1 MGEGFGTSMMNRHMR
16 IVVLMAFV
24 VSAWGGGAFADP
36 PKRLSIDEVSE
47 ELKTSDQPTSATV
60 NKILEQAVRNIAR
73 RYNLN
78 GIQTEKTME
87 LMKSEVSRFIRDHES
102 EVWPAIRDLFSSGF
116 GTKPPES
123 QEEIKRIGKA
133 ARPLAM
139 LAETAIYRANE
150 EWRLILTDE
159 QKKVHDFDMAE
170 MKTTFEKIDQNL
182 GSWEDG
188 DPSGGPFF
196 PQPKMNGPKP
206 PRPSK
211 PPKNHLPEPKIE
223 DMFNAANIFKTLVEE
238 FIKEYELDGGQV
250 TSARSILEEYKA
262 KASDFRDSNKLDFAK
277 VALRHR
283 QAYEARDVASIKE
296 ATADHKKLLEP
307 VYQLCGAMDDRLNGL
322 LTTAQIQRHAER
334 SASAEPH
341 KKTAPAVKSV
351 LPVSEEDDKDPGG
364 SDSDGDSG
372 R

>member
-1 MGEGFGTSMMNRHMR
+1 MMNRHMR
-16 IVVLMAFV
+16 IVALMAFV
-24 VSAWGGGAFADP
+24 VSTWGGGAFAGP
-36 PKRLSIDEVSE
+36 PKKLSIDEVTE

-78 GIQTEKTME
+78 GIQTEQTMD
-87 LMKSEVSRFIRDHES
+87 LMNREVSRFIRDHES

-123 QEEIKRIGKA
+123 MDEIKRIGKT
-133 ARPLAM
+133 ARPLAQ

-159 QKKVHDFDMAE
+159 QKKVHDFDMGE
-170 MKTTFEKIDQNL
+170 MKSTFEKIDQNL

-188 DPSGGPFF
+188 HPSGGPFF

-206 PRPSK
+206 PRPTK

-223 DMFNAANIFKTLVEE
+223 DMFDAANIFETLVEE
-238 FIKEYELDGGQV
+238 FIKEYELESGQI

-277 VALRHR
+277 VAVRHR
-283 QAYEARDVASIKE
+283 QAYEERDVAAIKE
-296 ATADHKKLLEP
+296 ATADHKKLLKP
-307 VYQLCGAMDDRLNGL
+307 VYQLCGAMEDRLKGL
-322 LTTAQIQRHAER
+322 LTTSQIQRHEER
-334 SASAEPH
+334 SAPAELH
-341 KKTAPAVKSV
+341 KKAATAVKRTAPIAE
-351 LPVSEEDDKDPGG
+351 EEDEHSGG